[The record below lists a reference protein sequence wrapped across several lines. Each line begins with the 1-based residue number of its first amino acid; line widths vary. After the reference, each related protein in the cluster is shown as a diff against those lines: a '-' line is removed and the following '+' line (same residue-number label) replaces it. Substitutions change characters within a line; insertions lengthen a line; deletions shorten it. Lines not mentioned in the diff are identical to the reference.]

1 VAIFTTIA
9 GWIAGS
15 TLLAGTFLG
24 TAAAIPWI
32 AAGLGIAA
40 SIGLNYVAQAL
51 SGTEAAPADRSSFG
65 VDGRLSA
72 GGAIPRSFGIG
83 THVSAGSLVYANY
96 WGFVGETPN
105 AYLTQVIAV
114 SDMPREQL
122 LEVWVQNEKCTLS
135 ARTGEFGTA
144 VDQYHKDGVDHLWVK
159 YYNGT
164 QTTADPFLTGRVSSA
179 DRPYGGSRIGT
190 GICYVIVTSL
200 VAEKLFSGFPTFK
213 FVMSGIPL
221 YDPSK
226 DSTNGGS
233 GSHRYSD
240 PATWGGDGDQLPAV
254 QAYNILRGIRYNGA
268 WLYGL
273 QHMTGAARLPAANW
287 NLQIAKCRDL
297 IVGETGPEPTY
308 RAGGQIHVDARPADA
323 IEALLTAC
331 QGRLSEIGGF
341 YKIHLGSPDSPTFA
355 WTDADLL
362 SSEQQIYRPFFGL
375 ADSINGIQ
383 GTYPDPAQGWEI
395 ATAPALY
402 RTDLEVRDGNR
413 RLMANPQFAFVPYRA
428 QVQRL
433 QKSGIEEAQRART
446 HVLPFPPSYWVVEPG
461 DIGSWNS
468 FRNGYIDKL
477 FRVDSA
483 VDRSNL
489 DVVLNV
495 TEIDPSDYDWEH
507 GVDYT
512 GVSTGPTV
520 FPRPSAQGVIDW
532 YAEGTVLYDA
542 DGLGRRVAI
551 RISWDGSL
559 PGVVGIQY
567 EVRLTAD
574 LSHVTR
580 GRTDQLAAG
589 ALLISQG
596 LIPLTAYQVRGQ
608 YLPSAPREML
618 WSDWLS
624 VVTPEEPIADIPAWI
639 AIQAT
644 IVIDY
649 LNDRLAEVEQRLST
663 VTASIGQRSWLDLKE
678 GRTQFS
684 AQHGTALAEISRVET
699 VAVDNDAA
707 MATAITNVDAKFG
720 SGFSNV
726 NTVQQAFA
734 DNAVTFGNYQTSVSA
749 QFNTTNAN
757 VTTNATAIAS
767 IEGWGAAQYS
777 VTLDVNGYATG
788 FELINGGPGV
798 SATIFTTE
806 KFQVASPGV
815 GGGAPVPIFTIANVD
830 GTPKTA
836 IRGDMYATGTIAGT
850 KIVSASITATQIEAE
865 TIDTTRLKANNIQ
878 ADRLLA
884 GTITSDSGKIGAL
897 SVKSLSIGDYA
908 VVVPVAETRADPV
921 GDTAGPFVN
930 VSNVTLSFD
939 TTGLAG
945 KSLTVIAGFT
955 GQVAYSGTGGSPGVR
970 LLIDGAEVQRV
981 QSSNSSD
988 QFLSLT
994 GSRVFSAI
1002 GGAESHG
1009 VIVQWATP
1017 NNTGV
1022 PILAGRT
1029 LWAMVGKR

>member
-1 VAIFTTIA
+1 MAIFTAAATF
-9 GWIAGS
+9 
-15 TLLAGTFLG
+15 LLAGTFLAG
-24 TAAAIPWI
+24 TIAVPIL

-51 SGTEAAPADRSSFG
+51 SGTEAEPADRSSFG
-65 VDGRLSA
+65 TEGRLVA

-83 THVSAGSLVYANY
+83 THVSAGSLTYANY
-96 WGFVGETPN
+96 WGYSGETPN

-122 LEVWVQNEKCTLS
+122 LEVWIQGEKCTLS
-135 ARTGEFGTA
+135 GRVDPTKGTA
-144 VDQYHKDGVDHLWVK
+144 VEQYYKDGADHLWIK

-164 QTTADPFLTGRVSSA
+164 QTTADPFLYTIVSSA
-179 DRPYGGSRIGT
+179 DRPYSIDRIGT
-190 GICYVIVTSL
+190 GICYVIATAL
-200 VAEKLFSGFPTFK
+200 VEEKLFSGFPTFK

-240 PATWGGDGDQLPAV
+240 PNTWGGDGDQLPAV
-254 QAYNILRGIRYNGA
+254 QAYNILRGIRYNTK

-273 QHMTGAARLPAANW
+273 QNMTGAARLPAANW

-308 RAGGQIHVDARPADA
+308 RSGGQINVDARPADA

-341 YKIHLGSPDSPTFA
+341 YKIHLGAPDTPTFA

-362 SSEQQIYRPFFGL
+362 SSEQQVYRPFFGL
-375 ADSINGIQ
+375 ADSVNGIQ
-383 GTYPDPAQGWEI
+383 GTYPDPAQGWET

-446 HVLPFPPSYWVVEPG
+446 HVLPFPPAYWVVEPG
-461 DIGSWNS
+461 DIGSWTS
-468 FRNGYIDKL
+468 FRNGYEEKL

-495 TEIDPSDYDWEH
+495 TEVDPSDYDWEH
-507 GVDYT
+507 GTDYT

-520 FPRPSAQGVIDW
+520 FPRPAPQGVIDW
-532 YAEGTVLYDA
+532 FAEGTILYDA

-567 EVRLTAD
+567 EVRLAFD

-596 LIPLTAYQVRGQ
+596 LIPQTAYQVRGQ

-624 VVTPEEPIADIPAWI
+624 VVTPEEPVADIPAWI
-639 AIQAT
+639 AVQAT
-644 IVIDY
+644 SVIDY
-649 LNDRLAEVEQRLST
+649 LSDRLAEVEQRLST
-663 VTASIGQRSWLDLKE
+663 VVSTAGQRNWLDQKE
-678 GRTQFS
+678 VRTQLS
-684 AQHGTALAEISRVET
+684 ATSGNALAQITHLEEVMVDADTALASSIDTVEA
-699 VAVDNDAA
+699 AVGENTA
-707 MATAITNVDAKFG
+707 AITV
-720 SGFSNV
+720 
-726 NTVQQAFA
+726 
-734 DNAVTFGNYQTSVSA
+734 
-749 QFNTTNAN
+749 
-757 VTTNATAIAS
+757 NATAIAS

-798 SATIFTTE
+798 SSTIFTTE

-815 GGGAPVPIFTIANVD
+815 SGGAPVPIFTVANVD

-836 IRGDMYATGTIAGT
+836 IRGDMYATGTIAGS
-850 KIVSASITATQIEAE
+850 KIIAGSITATEIEAR
-865 TIDTTRLKANNIQ
+865 TITANKIATDSLTANEIQ
-878 ADRLLA
+878 AGAINTSELA
-884 GTITSDSGKIGAL
+884 IN
-897 SVKSLSIGDYA
+897 SVDILRI
-908 VVVPVAETRADPV
+908 
-921 GDTAGPFVN
+921 
-930 VSNVTLSFD
+930 
-939 TTGLAG
+939 
-945 KSLTVIAGFT
+945 
-955 GQVAYSGTGGSPGVR
+955 
-970 LLIDGAEVQRV
+970 IDGAA
-981 QSSNSSD
+981 SNTTAAAGAVPGP
-988 QFLSLT
+988 FGGTACSLT
-994 GSRVFSAI
+994 IDVR
-1002 GGAESHG
+1002 
-1009 VIVQWATP
+1009 
-1017 NNTGV
+1017 
-1022 PILAGRT
+1022 AGRAIVWAIIYPDPNSPGNVNAGLFVDGGSVRSVQTFAGLGTVNIVTGDTTYVPGPPATIMAYVTGLSDGNHTFRLDSNNANGAGT
-1029 LWAMVGKR
+1029 LIVNNPRR